1 MSKSKTLTLDLRTE
15 KPVSKY
21 KTFWLSSPR
30 RIVVDVPTNWSDFDR
45 LNYNV
50 EHALAMKVRVGQYKD
65 KVRFVVETAE
75 NATGEP
81 VIKNGQLMVELKGR

>member
-1 MSKSKTLTLDLRTE
+1 MAWRSNTAE
-15 KPVSKY
+15 KGALHRICY
-21 KTFWLSSPR
+21 IGSPR
-30 RIVVDVPTNWSDFDR
+30 RVVVDVPENWSNFDR
-45 LNYNV
+45 LNYNG